1 MIVKTSWMHGP
12 WTFVSSSIDDVIFIT
27 VPGHSPG
34 SIALHDRDNGVLV
47 TGDTLY
53 QTDHGLIGEQD
64 TWHTRRQ

>member
-1 MIVKTSWMHGP
+1 M
-12 WTFVSSSIDDVIFIT
+12 

-64 TWHTRRQ
+64 TWHAWR

>member
-1 MIVKTSWMHGP
+1 MVHGP
-12 WTFVSSSIDDVIFIT
+12 SSFVISSIDDVIYIM